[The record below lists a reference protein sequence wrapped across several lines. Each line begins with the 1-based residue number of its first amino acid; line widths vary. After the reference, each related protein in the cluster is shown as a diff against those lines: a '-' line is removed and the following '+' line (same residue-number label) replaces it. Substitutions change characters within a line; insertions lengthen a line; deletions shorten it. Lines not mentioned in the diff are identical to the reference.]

1 MAGRL
6 AQNVRVQE
14 MKLRTDTIGHFDQPT
29 EIDIRSAIS
38 YPGEK
43 ASENDLVK
51 LMIDDQNYLC
61 VWIGKKEIG
70 HTLEIKTDTTKLACK
85 EKIDSESAI
94 HLMIKY
100 FHGDL
105 DWINQYSWEKSISQK
120 LFMNIL
126 NILSNNG
133 MNFNGD
139 ASNEKIP

>member
-1 MAGRL
+1 LRFPAPQL
-6 AQNVRVQE
+6 FVRVQE
-14 MKLRTDTIGHFDQPT
+14 MKLRTDTIGHIDQPT

-85 EKIDSESAI
+85 EKIDSEIAI

-100 FHGDL
+100 LHGDL

-120 LFMNIL
+120 FLENIQL
-126 NILSNNG
+126 LVRQKSKPEHN
-133 MNFNGD
+133 
-139 ASNEKIP
+139 A